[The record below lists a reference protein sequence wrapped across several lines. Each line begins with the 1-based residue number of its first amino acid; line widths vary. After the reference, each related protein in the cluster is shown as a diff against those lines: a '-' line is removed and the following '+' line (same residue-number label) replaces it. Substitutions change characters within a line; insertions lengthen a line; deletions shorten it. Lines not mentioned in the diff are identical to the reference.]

1 MNRARSRAS
10 AGHHVPERPRCRRKR
25 EGAIRHLVRYDH
37 PMRNGELQSRLDLLA
52 AQVRDE
58 FGLVTAVTAAP
69 LTDSTGDD
77 AVRFE
82 VTLSDPLGEEGISYS
97 DVAPIEARINEL
109 VGDLGLLVY
118 VRFQL
123 ASEAREIAAG
133 TYFG

>member
-1 MNRARSRAS
+1 
-10 AGHHVPERPRCRRKR
+10 
-25 EGAIRHLVRYDH
+25 
-37 PMRNGELQSRLDLLA
+37 MRDGELRGRLDQIA
-52 AQVRDE
+52 ARLRDE
-58 FGLVTAVTAAP
+58 LTPVTAVTASP

-82 VTLSDPLGEEGISYS
+82 VTLSDPPGGRDISYR

-109 VGDLGLLVY
+109 AADLGLLVY

-123 ASEAREIAAG
+123 ASEAREIEAG